1 MKNMSFWEEDMF
13 LSDLDKLDPF
23 YRIKVIEG
31 EMSLKEAFS
40 CQQADEYYA
49 EQEWIEQMEEKEK
62 YSDVIFAP
70 KAKISTICETDD
82 IPF

>member
-13 LSDLDKLDPF
+13 LSELKKLDSV
-23 YRIKVIEG
+23 YRKKVLKG
-31 EMSLKEAFS
+31 ELSLKEAFDY
-40 CQQADEYYA
+40 QQADEHYA
-49 EQEWIEQMEEKEK
+49 EEEWIEQMEKE
-62 YSDVIFAP
+62 YSGVIYAP

>member
-23 YRIKVIEG
+23 YRGKVIEG

-40 CQQADEYYA
+40 CQQADEHYA
-49 EQEWIEQMEEKEK
+49 EEEWIEQMEKE
-62 YSDVIFAP
+62 YSGVIYAP